1 MKRFNESTTA
11 PVKAGN
17 NWRAILI
24 TPGQGSSGFY
34 SESMLR
40 EFGPTA
46 FPKGTHS
53 YVDHPKDESDGRSP
67 KNLMAVL
74 AEDAHYVDG
83 VGLVAELAVM
93 EHWKEFVEAVAPY
106 TGLSIWASGEG
117 VHDDEGN
124 LVVESLT
131 ANTQNSVDM
140 VSYPGRAGSGLAQ
153 KLYESAISMQVSSE
167 GAETPMVEEASINE
181 EEGIP
186 VMTIEEL
193 SAQIAGLPALIA
205 AAVVDALNSNPD
217 ENSDNQSSNDMQVA
231 QSADVNIA
239 DVAEAMLAA
248 GLPEVSRKAV
258 YESIRNGGD
267 FAVAIEGQKAFVEAV
282 ESHLKES
289 AAVVAVESEATLLV
303 TTSEKAA
310 SLADILKIKVGA

>member
-17 NWRAILI
+17 NWRAVLI

-93 EHWKEFVEAVAPY
+93 DHWKEFVEAVAPH

-117 VHDDEGN
+117 VQNDEGV
-124 LVVESLT
+124 LVVEALT
-131 ANTQNSVDM
+131 ANTQNSVDL
-140 VSYPGRAGSGLAQ
+140 VSYAGRPGSGLAE
-153 KLYESAISMQVSSE
+153 KLYESAISMQISSE
-167 GAETPMVEEASINE
+167 GAETPMVEEAVTNK

-186 VMTIEEL
+186 VMTLEEL

-217 ENSDNQSSNDMQVA
+217 KQSDNSNDNVQVA
-231 QSADVNIA
+231 QSEDVNVA
-239 DVAEAMLAA
+239 DIAEAMLAA

-267 FAVAIEGQKAFVEAV
+267 FMVAIEGQKAFVEAV

-303 TTSEKAA
+303 TTSEKAI
-310 SLADILKIKVGA
+310 SLSDILKIKVGA